1 MSTQLFSKTTA
12 EIDADPANFLVVVHG
27 GGQVELMMPQS
38 GSKFFLWC
46 FVLVQMWQLSMKLYF
61 SFWFF
66 WASQYISEGGHD
78 IGYGITGMSLS
89 KVRKN
94 ASFPHQKL

>member
-38 GSKFFLWC
+38 GSKFFSVVFCSGSNVAVVYEAIL
-46 FVLVQMWQLSMKLYF
+46 FILVLLGESIYF
-61 SFWFF
+61 
-66 WASQYISEGGHD
+66 
-78 IGYGITGMSLS
+78 
-89 KVRKN
+89 
-94 ASFPHQKL
+94 